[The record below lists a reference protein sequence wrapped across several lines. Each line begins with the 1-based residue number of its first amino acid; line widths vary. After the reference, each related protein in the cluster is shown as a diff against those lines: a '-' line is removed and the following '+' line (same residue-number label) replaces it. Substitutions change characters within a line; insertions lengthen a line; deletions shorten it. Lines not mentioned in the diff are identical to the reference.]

1 MKKAILGTAVAAA
14 LGLASV
20 AASAAP
26 ISSLTV
32 TVGDFNM
39 NTPVVIGDGVNDWSG
54 TLPMGTSGLL
64 IDNAFNFNNLFGFVD
79 ILALN
84 SGLSGDDATGLDLSN
99 FAVDYNGTVIGQ
111 APDAGTLVQNFDPV
125 AGTFSADWQALIVGG
140 PFNGNTGYWHM
151 EGTYSAVPI
160 PAAAWLLGSG
170 LLGLV
175 TVGRRKKAA
184 A

>member
-32 TVGDFNM
+32 TFGDFNM
-39 NTPVVIGDGVNDWSG
+39 NTPVVTDGVNEWSG

-111 APDAGTLVQNFDPV
+111 APDAGTLVENFDPV

-151 EGTYSAVPI
+151 EGTYSTVPI

-175 TVGRRKKAA
+175 TFGRRKAA